1 MNPGSDTV
9 TFISQGGSSRDSMG
23 NRITVETPT
32 VVRGCFFQP
41 LRLEDKVSDTQF
53 ASSTHR
59 CISPAKSAVLAINP
73 EDRLT
78 YGGVSY
84 RVIGKKVF
92 KDWSGRIDHVTVMCE
107 EQSS

>member
-1 MNPGSDTV
+1 VNPGSDTV
-9 TFISQGGSSRDSMG
+9 TFIAKGGSSRDSLG
-23 NRITVETPT
+23 NRIVVETST
-32 VVRGCFFQP
+32 VVKGCFFQP
-41 LRLEDKVSDTQF
+41 LRLDDKVADTQF

-59 CISPAKSAVLAINP
+59 CISPATSVVLAINP

-84 RVIGKKVF
+84 RIVGKKVF
-92 KDWSGRIDHVTVMCE
+92 RDWSGRTNHVTVMCE